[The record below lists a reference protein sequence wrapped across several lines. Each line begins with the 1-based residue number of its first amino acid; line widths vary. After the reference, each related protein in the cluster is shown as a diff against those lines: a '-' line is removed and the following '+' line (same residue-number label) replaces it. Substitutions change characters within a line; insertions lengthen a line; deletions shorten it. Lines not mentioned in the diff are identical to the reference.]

1 MAEPG
6 ALDYFYG
13 TEAEQYTFY
22 RIPKLLFTDPGF
34 RRITADTKILYGLM
48 LDRMGLSI
56 LAQQK
61 KEAGEA
67 LVSTVFFA
75 NDSTVIHDRL
85 PLSEVPPLTEREYFT
100 RGCTALLDAVGG
112 AIHHIGN
119 IHKYARREDVPEKTM
134 FIITTDGY
142 ENASRRYDYE
152 RVRRMIERQKE
163 KYGWEFLFLGA
174 NIDAAKEAARFG
186 IGADRSVNYKC
197 DEAGT
202 ALNYEVISEAV
213 CSVRAARPLSADWKR
228 RIDEDVQKRG
238 R

>member
-1 MAEPG
+1 MKKN
-6 ALDYFYG
+6 L
-13 TEAEQYTFY
+13 TELVF
-22 RIPKLLFTDPGF
+22 I
-34 RRITADTKILYGLM
+34 
-48 LDRMGLSI
+48 LDRSGSMAGLEKDTIGGFNSMI
-56 LAQQK
+56 ALQK
-61 KEAGEA
+61 AAEGDA
-67 LVSTVFFA
+67 LVSTVLFS
-75 NDSTVIHDRL
+75 NESKVIHDRIDVRRVEL
-85 PLSEVPPLTEREYFT
+85 LTERQYVAC
-100 RGCTALLDAVGG
+100 GCTALLDAVGG

-174 NIDAAKEAARFG
+174 NIDAAKEAACFG
-186 IGADRSVNYKC
+186 IGADRAVNYKC

>member
-1 MAEPG
+1 M
-6 ALDYFYG
+6 
-13 TEAEQYTFY
+13 TELVF
-22 RIPKLLFTDPGF
+22 I
-34 RRITADTKILYGLM
+34 
-48 LDRMGLSI
+48 LDRSGSMSGLEKDTIGGFNSMI
-56 LAQQK
+56 EKQK
-61 KEAGEA
+61 REEGEA
-67 LVSTVFFA
+67 LVSTVLF
-75 NDSTVIHDRL
+75 DSESVVIHDRL
-85 PLSEVPPLTEREYFT
+85 PLGRVPRMTEKEYFT

-119 IHKYARREDVPEKTM
+119 IHKYARKEDVPEKTM

-152 RVRRMIERQKE
+152 KVRKMIERQKSRH
-163 KYGWEFLFLGA
+163 GWELLFLGA
-174 NIDAAKEAARFG
+174 NIDAAAEAKRFG
-186 IGADRSVNYKC
+186 IGADRAVNYKC

-228 RIDEDVQKRG
+228 RIDEDIQKRG